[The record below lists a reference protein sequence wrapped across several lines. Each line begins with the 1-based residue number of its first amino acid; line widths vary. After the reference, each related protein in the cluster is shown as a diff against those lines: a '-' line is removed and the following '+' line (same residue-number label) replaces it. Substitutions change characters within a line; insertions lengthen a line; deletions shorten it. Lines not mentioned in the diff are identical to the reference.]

1 MLIINELYKI
11 NNVSLEVKLINNNAK
26 KSVSPLVMLH
36 EGLGSVALWKDF
48 PEKLANKLNRK
59 IIVYS
64 RKGMGKSSAINEPR
78 SVKFMH
84 VEAKHYLKYI
94 IENYCEQEPILF
106 GHSDGASIA
115 LIYAGLNRPI
125 HSIIV
130 EAPHLMVE
138 EVTIKEISKIK
149 LQWKT
154 SNLREKLAK
163 YHDDVDGAFN
173 GWCNIWLEEEFKK
186 WNIEEYIKKINVPL
200 FAIQGEDDQYGSLR
214 HINLLKKLLKKSF
227 KKLIIKNC
235 KHSPHQEY
243 PNLIIERLSKYLI
256 NL

>member
-1 MLIINELYKI
+1 MLIVNELYKI
-11 NNVSLEVKLINNNAK
+11 NNVSLEVKLINNNIK
-26 KSVSPLVMLH
+26 EKSAPLVMMH

-48 PEKLANKLNRK
+48 PEKLASKLNRK

-64 RKGMGKSSAINEPR
+64 RIGMGKSSAIGEPR
-78 SVKFMH
+78 SVNFMH
-84 VEAKHYLKYI
+84 VEAKYYLKNI
-94 IENYCEQEPILF
+94 IEFYCEQEPILF
-106 GHSDGASIA
+106 GHSDGASIS
-115 LIYAGLNRPI
+115 LIYGGLNAPI

-138 EVTIKEISKIK
+138 EVTVKEISKIK
-149 LQWKT
+149 LQWET
-154 SNLREKLAK
+154 SNFREKLAK

-214 HINLLKKLLKKSF
+214 HINLLKKLLKKNF

-243 PNLIIERLSKYLI
+243 PNLMIERLSEYLT

>member
-1 MLIINELYKI
+1 MLIVNELYKI

-26 KSVSPLVMLH
+26 KFVSPLVMLH

-78 SVKFMH
+78 TVNFMH
-84 VEAKHYLKYI
+84 VEAKHYLKNI
-94 IENYCEQEPILF
+94 IEHYCEQEPILF

-115 LIYAGLNRPI
+115 LIYAGLNTSI

-138 EVTIKEISKIK
+138 ELTIKEISKIK
-149 LQWKT
+149 LQWET
-154 SNLREKLAK
+154 SNLREKLEK
-163 YHDDVDGAFN
+163 YHDDVDSAFN

-186 WNIEEYIKKINVPL
+186 WNIEEYIKKINTPL

-243 PNLIIERLSKYLI
+243 PNLIIERLSKYLT